1 MMKPDSFQCRKIV
14 LGIMKAFLASVVLI
28 FVGRELVLRFA
39 ALDVGALTFRKSD
52 ILFCVVCVTGNRFL
66 SAVSYGN
73 LVHGFGARMAWKSAC
88 VVSWVPAPAKYI
100 PGKIVGLA
108 GAIYLFKSYGIST
121 RIAASVMVLHVG
133 LTVLIGFLVVLVGSI
148 WTPFVSLS
156 SPLGGAVA
164 GSVLIGMVSL
174 HPRILAALLRYLP
187 GHRTKD
193 YDFPDPGHY
202 AITIAIVTVQ
212 WVLSGIALWLCLRA
226 VHPLSTQVLPM
237 VITSSALAM
246 VVGVLAVF
254 APGGLGVREGILLL
268 ALDPYA
274 PSAVI
279 GVAVVSIRLVQVL
292 VDVALSAVGVV
303 ALPKKSDPTSGR
315 KTDDEVSN
323 EASDIC
329 VISHKPPRV

>member
-1 MMKPDSFQCRKIV
+1 MMKSDSFQYRNLV
-14 LGIMKAFLASVVLI
+14 LGIMKAVLAIVVLI

-39 ALDVGALTFRKSD
+39 ALDVDRLTFRRSD
-52 ILFCVVCVTGNRFL
+52 LLFCIVCVMGNRFL
-66 SAVSYGN
+66 SALSYRN
-73 LVHGFGARMAWKSAC
+73 LVLGFGSRMAWKSAC

-133 LTVLIGFLVVLVGSI
+133 LTVLIGFVVVLVGSI

-164 GSVLIGMVSL
+164 GSALIGIAAL
-174 HPRILAALLRYLP
+174 HPRILAALLRHLP
-187 GHRTKD
+187 GHCDKD
-193 YDFPDPGHY
+193 YDFPELGHY
-202 AITIAIVTVQ
+202 AITIAIVLIQ
-212 WVLSGIALWLCLRA
+212 WVLGGIALWLCLRS
-226 VHPLSTQVLPM
+226 VHPVSTQVLPI

-246 VVGVLAVF
+246 VAGVLAVF

-274 PSAVI
+274 PSVAI
-279 GVAVVSIRLVQVL
+279 AVAVVSIRLVQVL
-292 VDVALSAVGVV
+292 ADVILAAIGVV
-303 ALPKKSDPTSGR
+303 ALPKKSTPASGR
-315 KTDDEVSN
+315 KTRDEVSN

-329 VISHKPPRV
+329 VISDKPPRV